1 MVLETIAGG
10 LMGGLFRL
18 APEVLKFFDRDNER
32 KHELAMFDKQLEME
46 RLTIDSKVAIA
57 QERTYGQGLEA
68 LTEALKGE
76 GKRTGIAWVD
86 ALSASVRPVIAYW
99 FMLLYAAVKTTL
111 IVMAVQEDGWVQ
123 AMALAW
129 QEEDMA
135 IFSSIISFWY
145 LSRVFDRRD
154 MHSGYAK

>member
-86 ALSASVRPVIAYW
+86 AVSSLVRPVVTYW
-99 FMLLYAAVKTTL
+99 FMAIYMMIKTTA
-111 IVMAVQEDGWVQ
+111 IVMVVNDAGWVA
-123 AMALAW
+123 AMDTAWTANDAALFAG
-129 QEEDMA
+129 
-135 IFSSIISFWY
+135 ILNFWF
-145 LSRVFDRRD
+145 LGRVFER
-154 MHSGYAK
+154 YAK

>member
-57 QERTYGQGLEA
+57 QERSYGQGLEA

-86 ALSASVRPVIAYW
+86 AVSSLVRPVVTYW
-99 FMLLYAAVKTTL
+99 FMAIYMMVKTTA
-111 IVMAVQEDGWVQ
+111 IFMVVNDAGWVA
-123 AMALAW
+123 AMDTAWTANDAALFAG
-129 QEEDMA
+129 
-135 IFSSIISFWY
+135 ILNFWF
-145 LSRVFDRRD
+145 LGRVFER
-154 MHSGYAK
+154 YAK

>member
-57 QERTYGQGLEA
+57 QERSYGQGLEA

-76 GKRTGIAWVD
+76 SQRTGIAWVD
-86 ALSASVRPVIAYW
+86 AIAALVRPVVTYW
-99 FMLLYAAVKTTL
+99 FMAIYMMVKATA
-111 IVMAVQEDGWVQ
+111 IVMVVNDAGWVS
-123 AMALAW
+123 AMDTAWTANDAALFAG
-129 QEEDMA
+129 
-135 IFSSIISFWY
+135 ILNFWF
-145 LSRVFDRRD
+145 LGRVFER
-154 MHSGYAK
+154 YAK

>member
-76 GKRTGIAWVD
+76 GERTGIAWVD
-86 ALSASVRPVIAYW
+86 AVSSLVRPVVTYW
-99 FMLLYAAVKTTL
+99 FMAIYMMVKTTA
-111 IVMAVQEDGWVQ
+111 IVLVVNDAGWVA
-123 AMALAW
+123 AMDTAWTANDAALFAG
-129 QEEDMA
+129 
-135 IFSSIISFWY
+135 ILNFWF
-145 LSRVFDRRD
+145 LGRVFER
-154 MHSGYAK
+154 YAK

>member
-57 QERTYGQGLEA
+57 QERSYGQGLEA

-86 ALSASVRPVIAYW
+86 AVSSLVRPVVTYW
-99 FMLLYAAVKTTL
+99 FMAIYMMVKTTA
-111 IVMAVQEDGWVQ
+111 IVLVANDAGWVA
-123 AMALAW
+123 AMDTAWTANDAALFAG
-129 QEEDMA
+129 
-135 IFSSIISFWY
+135 ILNFWF
-145 LSRVFDRRD
+145 LGRVFER
-154 MHSGYAK
+154 YAK

>member
-86 ALSASVRPVIAYW
+86 AVSSLVRPVVTYW
-99 FMLLYAAVKTTL
+99 FMAIYMMIKTTA
-111 IVMAVQEDGWVQ
+111 IVMVVNDSGWVA
-123 AMALAW
+123 AMDTAWTANDAALFAG
-129 QEEDMA
+129 
-135 IFSSIISFWY
+135 ILNFWF
-145 LSRVFDRRD
+145 LGRVFER
-154 MHSGYAK
+154 YAK

>member
-76 GKRTGIAWVD
+76 SKRTGIAWVD
-86 ALSASVRPVIAYW
+86 AVSSLVRPVVTYW
-99 FMLLYAAVKTTL
+99 FMAIYMMIKTTA
-111 IVMAVQEDGWVQ
+111 IVMVVNDSGWVA
-123 AMALAW
+123 AMDTAWTANDAALLAG
-129 QEEDMA
+129 
-135 IFSSIISFWY
+135 ILNFWF
-145 LSRVFDRRD
+145 LGRVFER
-154 MHSGYAK
+154 YAK

>member
-32 KHELAMFDKQLEME
+32 KHELSMFDKQLEME

-86 ALSASVRPVIAYW
+86 AVSSLVRPVVTYW
-99 FMLLYAAVKTTL
+99 FMAIYMMIKTTA
-111 IVMAVQEDGWVQ
+111 IVMVVNDAGWVA
-123 AMALAW
+123 AMDTAWTANDAALFAG
-129 QEEDMA
+129 
-135 IFSSIISFWY
+135 ILNFWF
-145 LSRVFDRRD
+145 LGRVFER
-154 MHSGYAK
+154 YAK

>member
-1 MVLETIAGG
+1 MVETIAGG

-86 ALSASVRPVIAYW
+86 AVSSLVRPVVTYW
-99 FMLLYAAVKTTL
+99 FMAIYMMVKTTA
-111 IVMAVQEDGWVQ
+111 IVLVVNDAGWVA
-123 AMALAW
+123 AMDTAWTANDAALLAG
-129 QEEDMA
+129 
-135 IFSSIISFWY
+135 ILNFWF
-145 LSRVFDRRD
+145 LGRVFER
-154 MHSGYAK
+154 YAK